1 MQQINILIRRNK
13 GEPVLSVEING
24 KVYESVDIEI
34 AKKLVKKAVVEA
46 ERYLIKSSARR
57 PQ

>member
-1 MQQINILIRRNK
+1 MQQINILIRRNE
-13 GEPVLSVEING
+13 GEPALSVEING
-24 KVYESVDIEI
+24 KVYEPVDIEI

-46 ERYLIKSSARR
+46 ERYLIKSAARR